1 MVHYFYHI
9 NYYKYTMFA
18 FIQTAIEKPRLE
30 TAKRPVKVRQ
40 VTYQLNPSGDAGN
53 SFYTTLQT
61 CTNELM
67 GFLNPLVEKY
77 TISYIEYLKKQ
88 QTESVR
94 SSDEYCFEL
103 VILGILWNNHHQK
116 AKNSI
121 GFINRLLTNLYE
133 MRTTYPKLKNSID
146 KVRGL
151 TSTLFLYQDLPE
163 QNGLKLPSDLNDFA
177 KLLSWMQATGEY
189 KQEYLRLL
197 EWVAFLKFSNVDF
210 EGFRQDV
217 LRAATIFEWLSVK
230 YLRQY
235 TASVRNYVAENKSRY
250 EWKENVLFC
259 SRPVNEYHLNMV
271 GAEIMNRAL
280 KSGFDSAEKKVVLLP
295 ACMRLFTDERCKA
308 EVNGLDLVCASC
320 NSACNVARTAKQGQR
335 EGFTVRLIPHS
346 SGFSDWL
353 KQWEGTKDTGVV
365 GVACVL
371 NLLTGGYEMQS
382 LKIPAQCVFLEH
394 TACEKHWQKNHYP
407 AAIEAGQLSKIL
419 H

>member
-1 MVHYFYHI
+1 
-9 NYYKYTMFA
+9 MFA

-30 TAKRPVKVRQ
+30 TAKQPVKVRQ
-40 VTYQLNPSGDAGN
+40 VTYQLNPSGDAGS

-77 TISYIEYLKKQ
+77 TSNYIEYLKKQ
-88 QTESVR
+88 NTVSLR
-94 SSDEYCFEL
+94 TPDEYSFEL
-103 VILGILWNNHHQK
+103 IILGVLWNNHNQK
-116 AKNSI
+116 AKNSSRI
-121 GFINRLLTNLYE
+121 VNRLLAKLYE
-133 MRTTYPKLKNSID
+133 MRTSHPNWKNNID
-146 KVRGL
+146 KIRGI
-151 TSTLFLYQDLPE
+151 TSTLFLYQDFQEHSGLTLPANLDE
-163 QNGLKLPSDLNDFA
+163 FE

-189 KQEYLRLL
+189 KQEYIRLI
-197 EWVAFLKFSNVDF
+197 EWIAFLKSSKVDF
-210 EGFRQDV
+210 EEFRQDI
-217 LRAATIFEWLSVK
+217 LRATTIFEWLSVK
-230 YLRQY
+230 YLRSF
-235 TASVRNYVAENKSRY
+235 TSSVNDYIEENRHRY

-259 SRPVNEYHLNMV
+259 SRPVNEYHLNMI

-280 KSGFDSAEKKVVLLP
+280 KPGFDSADKKVVLLP

-320 NSACNVARTAKQGQR
+320 NSACNVARTTKQGQR

-353 KQWEGTKDTGVV
+353 KQWEGTTETGVV
-365 GVACVL
+365 GVACLL